1 MISLQRVLFDL
12 ISILQAL
19 LPRKT
24 CNEIVST
31 KAQLISSREE
41 LGKQFKIKEGR
52 GHLHKRSMKSIAEEA
67 GKVKMCCEFKSKQ
80 KPTQHTCFDVISP
93 GLLQTS
99 TGHNFRWLHKSKERF
114 SLPTSQFAQG
124 RSSDLV
130 QQSNS

>member
-1 MISLQRVLFDL
+1 MDKKAQFGHFCFIIAAEHIHDFITDRVLFDL

-31 KAQLISSREE
+31 KAQVISSREE

-52 GHLHKRSMKSIAEEA
+52 GHLHKRSMKSIAEEV
-67 GKVKMCCEFKSKQ
+67 GKVKKCCEFKSKQ
-80 KPTQHTCFDVISP
+80 NQHKHTCFDVVSP

-99 TGHNFRWLHKSKERF
+99 TGHNFR
-114 SLPTSQFAQG
+114 
-124 RSSDLV
+124 
-130 QQSNS
+130 